1 MKEWFKAAGIRAIK
15 TAAQAFI
22 AIIGTATVMG
32 QVDWVMAGSATL
44 LAAILS
50 LATSV
55 AGLPE
60 ANDGAGLLSAGK
72 LEDSDA

>member
-15 TAAQAFI
+15 TAAQAFV
-22 AIIGTATVMG
+22 AIVGTATVMG
-32 QVDWVMAGSATL
+32 QVDWVAAGSATL

-60 ANDGAGLLSAGK
+60 VNGGAGILSAGK
-72 LEDSDA
+72 LEESDV